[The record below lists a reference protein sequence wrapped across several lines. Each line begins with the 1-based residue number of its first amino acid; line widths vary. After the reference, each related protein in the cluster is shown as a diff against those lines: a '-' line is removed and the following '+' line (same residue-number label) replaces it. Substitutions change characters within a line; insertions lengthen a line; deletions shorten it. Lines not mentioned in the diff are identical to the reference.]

1 MKKRY
6 ILKLCILISFFQ
18 INAQSDFRSGY
29 IIKNTKDTIYGLVAY
44 QSDMLSAKKC
54 VFKNEINSE
63 EQVFKPSMI
72 KGYRFIESKYFISK
86 EIKTENTS
94 KLIFLEYLVN
104 GVIDMYY
111 YRDTRGDHYYV
122 DNGNGELYEL
132 KNEEK
137 TVIKNNTTY
146 SKKSKEYIGALKY
159 VFKESPSTVKNVDN
173 LKLNHQS
180 LINITLDYHKEV
192 CPDQMCLVYEKKSP
206 KIKNTF
212 GFIFGL
218 NLSSISEHD
227 VVDKYY
233 YLKDSDFDYYLSPSI
248 GMYYKVHLPRFN
260 EKLFFQYEGTFSY
273 FKQTTSNL
281 YTQEI
286 FYTNYYNDIDYE
298 QYTFSNE
305 FLFKYETS
313 QKRKFSPTFS
323 IGAFFNY
330 AINPEY
336 HRSLEVKLFSGY
348 TRYTNEFTEN
358 PFSELDYG
366 ISFGVGLKRVM
377 LKKKELFF
385 DLKYRRGFVL
395 LDGLSTNTFLLNTG
409 IQIGK

>member
-1 MKKRY
+1 MKKKN
-6 ILKLCILISFFQ
+6 ILKLFILISFFQ

-29 IIKNTKDTIYGLVAY
+29 IIKNSKDTIYGLIAY

-63 EQVFKPSMI
+63 KQVFNPNMI

-86 EIKTENTS
+86 EIKTENIS
-94 KLIFLEYLVN
+94 KPVFLEYLVN
-104 GVIDMYY
+104 GVIDIYY
-111 YRDTRGDHYYV
+111 YRDNKGDHYFV
-122 DNGNGELYEL
+122 DNDNGELYEL
-132 KNEEK
+132 NNEEK
-137 TVIKNNTTY
+137 TVEKNNTTY

-159 VFKESPSTVKNVDN
+159 VFKESPSTVKNVEN
-173 LKLNHQS
+173 LKLNHKS

-192 CPDQMCLVYEKKSP
+192 CPDTMCLVYEKTSP

-218 NLSSISEHD
+218 NLSSISD
-227 VVDKYY
+227 NNVVDKYY
-233 YLKDSDFDYYLSPSI
+233 YLRNSDFDYYLSPSI
-248 GMYYKVHLPRFN
+248 GIYYKVHLDRLN

-281 YTQEI
+281 HTEEI
-286 FYTNYYNDIDYE
+286 FYTNYYNDINYK

-305 FLFKYETS
+305 ILFKYETS

-323 IGAFFNY
+323 IGAFLNY

-336 HRSLEVKLFSGY
+336 HRNLEVKLFSGY

-358 PFSELDYG
+358 PFSNLDYG
-366 ISFGVGLKRVM
+366 ISFGVGLKKVI

-385 DLKYRRGFVL
+385 DLKYRRGFGL
-395 LDGLSTNTFLLNTG
+395 LEGISTNSFILNTG